1 MRPIIAIAFATVVA
15 STAAF
20 AAVNAS
26 INERREHFEAFGKAV
41 KAPVKMFKGEEA
53 FDLAVVQA
61 ALKTIQEKAP
71 LLPKLFPDDSKVGED
86 SKGEATEALPA
97 IWDNKPDF
105 EDRFAKLG
113 EGAKVA
119 ATSIVDEATFKTAFK
134 DVLGNCS
141 GCHKKYR
148 EEKK

>member
-1 MRPIIAIAFATVVA
+1 MRRVA
-15 STAAF
+15 LIGLLSILTASAVG

-26 INERREHFEAFGKAV
+26 INERREHFSAMGKAV
-41 KAPVKMFKGEEA
+41 KEPVKMFKGEA
-53 FDLAVVQA
+53 PFDLATVQA
-61 ALKTIQEKAP
+61 TLKTIQDKAP

-86 SKGEATEALPA
+86 EEGEATEALAA
-97 IWDNKPDF
+97 IWTDKADF
-105 EDRFAKLG
+105 EARFKKLG
-113 EGAKVA
+113 EAAKTA
-119 ATSIVDEATFKTAFK
+119 ETTITDEATFKTAFK